1 MGTLFAR
8 NKSIRSFA
16 SVAVFSLLLT
26 GVGVS
31 AAHAAATITDAVGT
45 TVSVTAARTVTR
57 ISGSD
62 RYASAIAISRASFP
76 THATTVFIAT
86 GTNYPDAL
94 SAVPAAVARKGPL
107 LLTIP
112 GALLSSVRSELVR
125 LAPSTIVIV
134 GGAESVSEGVQ
145 LALSSLAP
153 TIRRIS
159 GADRY
164 ATSKAIATF
173 AFGAHGAQ
181 TAYVA
186 TGANF
191 PDALSAG
198 AAAGSRGAPVV
209 LVNGA
214 AATVGQLTL
223 SLITGLG
230 VGTVKI
236 AGGVES
242 VSAGVQRSLNQ
253 QTSTAR
259 LSGTDRFATSV
270 ALNRDAYTSS
280 SIAYLANGLNFPD
293 ALAGA
298 VLAGT
303 KDAPLFAIPPT
314 CVPQNVLNEFD
325 RLGVT
330 KVVLLGGIA
339 SLSSAVANLVS
350 CSPALM
356 ATPAPPVA
364 SEPPVSTAPPVAS
377 AKPASTSM
385 PVGNL
390 PGWTQS
396 ATQDFSTPAA
406 LGQVGKVYGTD
417 MRGYSALTDTS
428 GHGAYTPDSVLSV
441 SNGALDYYLHTA
453 AGAPRVAAVIPF
465 GYAGQTYGRYSIRFR
480 SDSIP
485 GYKIAFLLW
494 PSSGTWNEGEIDWP
508 EGSLN
513 GKMSPASAIKGSMD
527 ARWNMAFDAVSPR
540 SWSATDSSTWHIATT
555 EWTPGNIKWFWDGAL
570 VAQTR
575 NSAGVPTT
583 NFRWTLQAETEL
595 GSALPAVA
603 SAGHLQVDWAVQY
616 SYVPNP

>member
-1 MGTLFAR
+1 MGKVFTRVA
-8 NKSIRSFA
+8 SIRRLS

-31 AAHAAATITDAVGT
+31 AAHAVATTPATVVAATAP
-45 TVSVTAARTVTR
+45 VSTARTVTR
-57 ISGSD
+57 ISGPD
-62 RYASAIAISRASFP
+62 RYATAIAISQESFP
-76 THATTVFIAT
+76 THASTVFIAT

-94 SAVPAAVARKGPL
+94 SAAPAAVAQKAPL
-107 LLTIP
+107 LLTTP
-112 GALLSSVRSELVR
+112 DALLDSVRSELMR

-134 GGAESVSEGVQ
+134 GGTASISAGVQ
-145 LALSSLAP
+145 DSLGALAP
-153 TIRRIS
+153 TVTRIS

-164 ATSKAIATF
+164 ATSKSIATY
-173 AFGAHGAQ
+173 AFGAGGAQ

-198 AAAGSRGAPVV
+198 SAAGSHGAPVV

-214 AATVGQLTL
+214 AAAVGQPTL
-223 SLITGLG
+223 SLISGLG

-236 AGGVES
+236 AGGEAS
-242 VSAGVQRSLNQ
+242 VSAGVQQSLNQ

-270 ALNRDAYTSS
+270 ALNQDAYTSS
-280 SIAYLANGLNFPD
+280 STAYLANGYNFPD

-303 KDAPLFAIPPT
+303 TDAPLFTIPST
-314 CVPQNVLNEFD
+314 CVPQSVLDEFD

-330 KVVLLGGIA
+330 TVVLLGGTA
-339 SLSSAVANLVS
+339 SLNSSVADLVS
-350 CSPALM
+350 CSPQVTA
-356 ATPAPPVA
+356 APAASAPTVTPTVLA
-364 SEPPVSTAPPVAS
+364 STA
-377 AKPASTSM
+377 M

-390 PGWTQS
+390 PGWTQTG
-396 ATQDFSTPAA
+396 AQDFSTPAA
-406 LGQVGKVYGTD
+406 LGTVGTVYGAD
-417 MRGYSALTDTS
+417 MRGYSGLPDTS
-428 GHGAYTPDSVLSV
+428 GHGTYTPDSVLSV
-441 SNGALDYYLHTA
+441 SNGMLDYYLHTE
-453 AGAPRVAAVIPF
+453 GGVPRVATAIPF

-494 PSSGTWNEGEIDWP
+494 PSSDNWNEGEIDWP

-513 GKMSPASAIKGSMD
+513 GKMSPASAIKGSLD
-527 ARWNMAFDAVSPR
+527 SQWNMSFDAVSPR
-540 SWSATDSSTWHIATT
+540 SWSPTDSSAWHVATT
-555 EWTPGNIKWFWDGAL
+555 EWTPGMVKWFWDGVL
-570 VAQTR
+570 VGQTS
-575 NSAGVPTT
+575 NAAGVPTT

-595 GSALPAVA
+595 GSALPPVE

-616 SYVPNP
+616 AYTPAG